1 MKIEI
6 NGPKLEQIANELEDI
21 YSDIEN
27 SIANLE
33 QTSKVIDESDFKTI
47 FDNNPIINEK
57 IKEIRKDIN
66 SEKDFLPTTI
76 NEINIIFKD
85 VEEKSKKAFQIS
97 LGDKLWR

>member
-97 LGDKLWR
+97 LGDKL